1 MKIITCAGYYATGSS
16 AVTDFFSEFSN
27 CASVGDMEFRFIHDP
42 DGLRD
47 LEYNLIENNNRHN
60 TSNAIKRYIKLA
72 KYWNGNCIMK
82 LYRKQMG
89 NTFLKH
95 TREFVDQIT
104 ELKCNVWWHV
114 DEMERGRVFDF
125 IDKGFSK
132 VYSRFYKA
140 VINHNGRLRYSFL
153 ELLKEKAYFS
163 AIDKETFYKY
173 VREYVEKVVREL
185 NPENKEFVMVD
196 QLLPPSNIYQYL
208 NYFDDIKVIVIDRD
222 PRDLFLNANEFY
234 REKIIPYSDV
244 EQYCKWYELVRRHRK
259 TEVYDPKQ
267 VLFVQFEDMIYQY
280 EKTMEQ
286 LVEFSGIRMD
296 NWTSPKSHFDPSISI
311 KNTNLSAKFPKYKDD
326 IAYIEQ
332 HLKEYLYDFPM

>member
-1 MKIITCAGYYATGSS
+1 M
-16 AVTDFFSEFSN
+16 
-27 CASVGDMEFRFIHDP
+27 
-42 DGLRD
+42 
-47 LEYNLIENNNRHN
+47 
-60 TSNAIKRYIKLA
+60 
-72 KYWNGNCIMK
+72 
-82 LYRKQMG
+82 
-89 NTFLKH
+89 
-95 TREFVDQIT
+95 
-104 ELKCNVWWHV
+104 
-114 DEMERGRVFDF
+114 
-125 IDKGFSK
+125 
-132 VYSRFYKA
+132 YSRFYKA

-173 VREYVEKVVREL
+173 AREYIEKVVREL

-208 NYFDDIKVIVIDRD
+208 SYFDDIKVIVIDRD
-222 PRDLFLNANEFY
+222 PRDLFINANEFY

-259 TEVYDPKQ
+259 TEVYDPEH

-286 LVEFSGIRMD
+286 LVEFSGIRKD
-296 NWTSPKSHFDPSISI
+296 NWTSPRSHFDPSVSI

-326 IAYIEQ
+326 VAYIEQ